1 MARPP
6 RPTADAVA
14 PPAASEHNS
23 HAATH
28 ASQPPFETPRAC
40 KRHTTLLRRRPSPL
54 ACNTRTAAPSPDRR
68 PLLHF
73 GGRVPC
79 KSRSINREWWS
90 IRFRLHVCTCGAS
103 PCGPSVRAGVDK
115 LTKSRDLR
123 TRELGVDSTA
133 LFDAQLGLCH
143 AVAVHG
149 EECHAAPCPAHH
161 LDTESD
167 KSVAAAAAA
176 AAARHSTT
184 RRQSGLAW
192 CRGVVVSW
200 CRVLR
205 CGVVWRGVVWRGRHR
220 W

>member
-1 MARPP
+1 M
-6 RPTADAVA
+6 
-14 PPAASEHNS
+14 
-23 HAATH
+23 
-28 ASQPPFETPRAC
+28 
-40 KRHTTLLRRRPSPL
+40 L
-54 ACNTRTAAPSPDRR
+54 
-68 PLLHF
+68 
-73 GGRVPC
+73 
-79 KSRSINREWWS
+79 
-90 IRFRLHVCTCGAS
+90 VCTCGAP

-176 AAARHSTT
+176 AAAQHRTV
-184 RRQSGLAW
+184 Q
-192 CRGVVVSW
+192 RGVKAVW
-200 CRVLR
+200 RG
-205 CGVVWRGVVWRGRHR
+205 GVVWCGVAWRGVADTAGRMLAR
-220 W
+220 A